1 MPRHPNPILSSLPPS
16 KRVTAKKY
24 PEEFA
29 WWRASGWEMQ
39 AHETESGDLHLFTST
54 RRRSGA
60 TRLWGT
66 RASAEEVATPEL
78 VRHFL
83 TVSLYLHLHPRK
95 GGKSYADTGE
105 VGTEQELAAFVR
117 GQRRKLA
124 KHTP

>member
-1 MPRHPNPILSSLPPS
+1 MAKRRSLFPGLTPS
-16 KRVTAKKY
+16 QRVTAKKY

-29 WWRASGWEMQ
+29 WWRASGWEML
-39 AHETESGDLHLFTST
+39 AHETEDGDLHLFTST
-54 RRRSGA
+54 RRKSGS

-78 VRHFL
+78 VRLFL

-117 GQRRKLA
+117 AQRRKVA
-124 KHTP
+124 KPTV

>member
-1 MPRHPNPILSSLPPS
+1 MLKRSPLSSLPLS
-16 KRVTAKKY
+16 KRVTARKY

-39 AHETESGDLHLFTST
+39 AYEAANGDLHLFTAT
-54 RRRSGA
+54 RRRSGS

-78 VRHFL
+78 IRHFL

-95 GGKSYADTGE
+95 GSKSYEATGE
-105 VGTEQELAAFVR
+105 VGTDAELAAFVR
-117 GQRRKLA
+117 QQRRKVA
-124 KHTP
+124 KSD